1 MGIKGLGKL
10 LARYVT
16 KITVPIMSLSDTSMA
31 IDVYNY
37 LYRIWYI
44 AQTKVITNGSIE
56 PDRNAIIGEVSNMI
70 YNFINKLTYY
80 RIRPVFVF
88 EGKAHSEKSVVQEKR
103 RKIKM
108 KYKDKIQHLKEVLD
122 TTPLVTVDT
131 PNISDRIYTVNTV
144 EVISDDIVYNTQ
156 SIDEELKNLYCRT
169 IDIYQKDINVIR
181 SMLLKNPNVTV
192 LNAKYEAEQ
201 LCSSLYI
208 EDKVQSVY
216 STDTDNLV
224 YGCGL
229 LLTNMD
235 EYGLSF
241 IGYTLQEILVRLDL
255 SMDEFREL
263 CILMGCDYN
272 TNIRGI
278 GPIKSYQLIRKY
290 GSIDKLPRTY
300 DTSCLNYKR
309 CRDIFKYIPSVD
321 LIL

>member
-16 KITVPIMSLSDTSMA
+16 KISVPIMSLSDTSMA

-44 AQTKVITNGSIE
+44 AQTRVITSGYIE

-88 EGKAHSEKSVVQEKR
+88 EGKSHSEKSVVQEKR

-108 KYKDKIQHLKEVLD
+108 KYKDKIQHLKEILD
-122 TTPLVTVDT
+122 TTPLITVDT
-131 PNISDRIYTVNTV
+131 PNIYDTIDTVDTV
-144 EVISDDIVYNTQ
+144 EVVSDDIVYNIQ
-156 SIDEELKNLYCRT
+156 SIDKELKNLYCRT
-169 IDIYQKDINVIR
+169 IDIYQEDINVIR

-241 IGYTLQEILVRLDL
+241 IGYTLQDILMGLDL

-290 GSIDKLPRTY
+290 RSIDKLPRTY
-300 DTSCLNYKR
+300 DTSCLNYER
-309 CRDIFKYIPSVD
+309 CRKIFEYIPSVD